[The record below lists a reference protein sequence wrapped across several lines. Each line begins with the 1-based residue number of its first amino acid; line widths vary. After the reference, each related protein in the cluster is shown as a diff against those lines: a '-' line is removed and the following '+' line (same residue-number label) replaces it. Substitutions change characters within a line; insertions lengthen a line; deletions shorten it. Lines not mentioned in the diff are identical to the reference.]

1 MFNLERLLHSLV
13 TKSAGVCAAQA
24 ECDANRCVYRFPTL
38 AWKDGQLRKKGA
50 FGCEPLI
57 RARPPEYWA
66 STEALWFAAF
76 ESCTSTIA
84 LSAMPNAVR
93 RMALAHHSRTETWDD
108 SVGNESAGSLLSRL
122 PQNLKEEICHH
133 CPGSSRAYA
142 PRRTSALKASLISAC
157 SSQLRVS
164 LSCTKRR

>member
-1 MFNLERLLHSLV
+1 MPVLCIRRAKVSSWDFVAYVCFRPIFNPERLLHPLV

-108 SVGNESAGSLLSRL
+108 SLGNESARSLLSRL
-122 PQNLKEEICHH
+122 PQNLKEEIC
-133 CPGSSRAYA
+133 PSPRSSRAYA
-142 PRRTSALKASLISAC
+142 
-157 SSQLRVS
+157 
-164 LSCTKRR
+164 